1 MGIIIRKY
9 ADLTTPTPAY
19 GGKVW
24 HAFSPKAWV
33 HVLVDINTGKLERLD
48 GVTGILKKAVDK
60 SQPLMRWAVKL
71 ALARAR
77 EKRFLLQ
84 ALAAMARFNYSLKSW
99 TRYSRMRN
107 EQTRTP

>member
-1 MGIIIRKY
+1 MCQSSRGNTQVLSKTIGVPVIIRKY

-48 GVTGILKKAVDK
+48 GVTGVLKKAVDK
-60 SQPLMRWAVKL
+60 SVTTH
-71 ALARAR
+71 ALG
-77 EKRFLLQ
+77 
-84 ALAAMARFNYSLKSW
+84 S
-99 TRYSRMRN
+99 
-107 EQTRTP
+107 